1 MADTAAAV
9 DEIESK
15 VAGALPAR
23 QEVLARLTTVQQ
35 KFDAVKAEIV
45 KVEVAQRLAIG
56 DRDFL
61 RQQIE
66 VAQLSERLG
75 RVTDAVRRRNEAEAI
90 LESSQVDDALVARID
105 PRGAFRNDWLDTHL
119 FGRS

>member
-1 MADTAAAV
+1 M
-9 DEIESK
+9 
-15 VAGALPAR
+15 
-23 QEVLARLTTVQQ
+23 ARLTTVQQ

-45 KVEVAQRLAIG
+45 KVEVAQRRAIG

-75 RVTDAVRRRNEAEAI
+75 RARDAEHRRAEAEAI
-90 LESSQVDDALVARID
+90 LEASRVDDALVARIEAVGIEVAKAEAAAAT
-105 PRGAFRNDWLDTHL
+105 GAATITV
-119 FGRS
+119 